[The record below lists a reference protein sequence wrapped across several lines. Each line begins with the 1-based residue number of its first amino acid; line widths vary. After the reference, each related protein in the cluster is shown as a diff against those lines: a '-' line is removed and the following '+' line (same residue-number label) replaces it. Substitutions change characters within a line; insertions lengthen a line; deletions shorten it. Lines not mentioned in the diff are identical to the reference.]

1 MAICGHSTPNL
12 QEKKSSCGETIFF
25 YFYGFIIYVGASA
38 LETIR
43 FVGFVVVG
51 VVLIPVDVV
60 GLALAVLKQQSLSE
74 CDVAFC

>member
-1 MAICGHSTPNL
+1 MRALHAQLTR
-12 QEKKSSCGETIFF
+12 EKEQLWGNYFF